1 MEKES
6 ILLIEDDKF
15 FRDLVSKKLVESGF
29 EVLMAHDSKE
39 AFEVLENS
47 NPVIIILDLIL
58 PGLDGFEILSMIKK
72 DKKTSDVPV
81 IILSNLGQ
89 EEEVAKAKAL
99 GAADFMIKVNFT
111 PDEIVAK
118 IKDVLNKK
126 YL

>member
-29 EVLMAHDSKE
+29 DVLMAHDSKE
-39 AFEVLENS
+39 AFEVLEES

-58 PGLDGFEILSMIKK
+58 PGLDGFEILSLIKK
-72 DKKTSDVPV
+72 DKKTSGTPV

-89 EEEVAKAKAL
+89 EEETAKAKAL

-118 IKDVLNKK
+118 IKDVLNKN